1 MEETTN
7 IRLPWNDW
15 KIVGYLGGGA
25 YGKVYKIE
33 RNISGIQEEAAVK
46 IVSRPKDEN
55 EIEAFYDNGYDKES
69 IIASYEGEIRNY
81 VQEYKLLKDLQGQS
95 NIVSCDDFT
104 VMPHASGIGADIFIR
119 MELLTPLQ
127 QILRDRL
134 LSEKEII
141 KLGKDIAHALS
152 LCEKKHIV
160 HRDIKPMNVMVSK
173 FGDYKLGDFGVSK
186 IMDHATLATAMGTP
200 EYQAPEVVHMER
212 YGHAADIYSL
222 GIMMYWLLNNRRMP
236 FIGADERITIALK
249 DQAMEKRYRGE
260 KLPMPQ
266 NGSAQLKQ
274 IVMKACEYKQE
285 NRYAS
290 AQEMYDALDALERG
304 TFSVNVPTQ
313 EKNDATVAGVNAQK
327 TEPAQNI
334 RKITST
340 ASDKRVVSD
349 WGVTEGTV
357 GKPAG
362 SAPNAQK
369 QKILE
374 TEKTQPAVAYHE
386 LKNKQVPKQGKAD
399 VVNKGNDSSSNWI
412 ETTLAKIPV
421 EKTTTGN
428 TIIDIVFAVGAW
440 VLAFV
445 TMTSGLIPL
454 TVIFVIFAF
463 IWSNGIGYTDF
474 NCWMKENKK
483 KVNNIDDLIKN
494 HPEFAKRLYYEKCP
508 NKHML
513 EYIDNKDRN
522 PTVAKEIKASVKK

>member
-1 MEETTN
+1 MEETSN
-7 IRLPWNDW
+7 IRLPWNNW

-33 RNISGIQEEAAVK
+33 RNISGIKEEAAVK

-55 EIEAFYDNGYDKES
+55 EIEAFYDNGYDRES

-104 VMPHASGIGADIFIR
+104 VMPHANGIGADIFIR

-222 GIMMYWLLNNRRMP
+222 GIMLYWLLNNRRMP
-236 FIGADERITIALK
+236 FIGADEKITIAVK
-249 DQAMEKRYRGE
+249 DQAMERRYRGE
-260 KLPMPQ
+260 KLPLPQ
-266 NGSAQLKQ
+266 NGSSQLKQ
-274 IVMKACEYKQE
+274 IVIKACEYKPGD
-285 NRYAS
+285 RYAS
-290 AQEMYDALDALERG
+290 AQDLYDALDALEKGKVPVG
-304 TFSVNVPTQ
+304 TPKKEQASVKMSAETVPG
-313 EKNDATVAGVNAQK
+313 KKLDN
-327 TEPAQNI
+327 
-334 RKITST
+334 
-340 ASDKRVVSD
+340 D

-357 GKPAG
+357 GKPA
-362 SAPNAQK
+362 AKVQNIQK
-369 QKILE
+369 QKINDE
-374 TEKTQPAVAYHE
+374 QKTQPAVAYNE
-386 LKNKQVPKQGKAD
+386 LKNKQRQPGAVKSNNKQED
-399 VVNKGNDSSSNWI
+399 WI
-412 ETTLAKIPV
+412 GDILDKIPI
-421 EKTTTGN
+421 ERETPGN
-428 TIIDIVFAVGAW
+428 RRVDKFAVLFFL
-440 VLAFV
+440 VLAGV
-445 TMTSGLIPL
+445 CLSAGIIWGA
-454 TVIFVIFAF
+454 VILGVLCI
-463 IWSNGIGYTDF
+463 SCTGSIGETDF
-474 NCWMKENKK
+474 KEWMKKNKEI
-483 KVNNIDDLIKN
+483 NSDIDDLISKY
-494 HPEFAKRLYYEKCP
+494 PEFAKRLYYEKCR
-508 NKHML
+508 NKFMIEYL
-513 EYIDNKDRN
+513 EKKN
-522 PTVAKEIKASVKK
+522 PAVANEIKASIKK